1 MDDSLPYTMEERLI
15 YFSSVLFI
23 GIAAQW
29 LAWKWKLPSILLL
42 LGFGFVAGQFYDQS
56 EIVNEQT
63 LFAIVSL
70 AVGVIMLEGGLSL
83 RFSELRDAGSSVLR
97 LISFGSLIT
106 WGLSSLAAHYVA
118 GFSWPVSILVSS
130 IFVVTGPTVI
140 GPLLQAVKPTK
151 TINSILKWEGIVI
164 DPIGAI
170 LAVLVFGVFF
180 GHGNGHGPIGFGGVA
195 MNLGATIAVGL
206 VLGGGGAFIL
216 ARLLASHRVP
226 DFLQSPMVLSLSLI
240 VFTLSNVMQHESG
253 LLSVTILGIGLANQE
268 RAKIRHVIEFK
279 ENLRTLLISCLF
291 IVLGARIGLDDLLS
305 VWKVALLFLILLIV
319 VVRPV
324 SVFLCQWGNRSMSL
338 KEKLFLSLMAP
349 RGIVAAAVSS
359 VFALK
364 LAETGGEYAGEASRM
379 VSITYF
385 VIVGTVAFYGLVSAP
400 LARRLGLAV
409 KNPQG
414 VLFVGIESWSVAVAR
429 AIQNAGFRVL
439 MLDSNYAA
447 TQRARMEEVPSLHA
461 NVLSDFA
468 SEGID
473 MSGIGYL
480 VAGTPNDEVN
490 TLACISL
497 SHSLGA
503 SNVFQLKPEK
513 LEAPERKSSS
523 GKLTGRIFGSGGST
537 HREIHNFYQE
547 GVIVKVSALTAEF
560 SYPDLLQHYG
570 ESTLC
575 LFTIKSSGELLVVR
589 PDSTPPQVGDQVI
602 CLVRDQR
609 ERTAKRPSDAILTPM

>member
-1 MDDSLPYTMEERLI
+1 MEERLI

-29 LAWKWKLPSILLL
+29 LAWKLKLPSILLL
-42 LGFGFVAGQFYDQS
+42 LGFGFAAGQFYDQS

-97 LISFGSLIT
+97 LISFGTLIT
-106 WGLSSLAAHYVA
+106 WGLSSLAAHFVA
-118 GFSWPVSILVSS
+118 GFSWPVSILLSS

-140 GPLLQAVKPTK
+140 GPLLRVVKPTR

-170 LAVLVFGVFF
+170 LAVLVFGAFF
-180 GHGNGHGPIGFGGVA
+180 GHGEGHGPIGVAGVT
-195 MNLGATIAVGL
+195 MDLGTTLLVGL

-226 DFLQSPMVLSLSLI
+226 DFLQSPVVLSLSLI
-240 VFTLSNVMQHESG
+240 VFALSNVIQHESG

-268 RAKIRHVIEFK
+268 RAKMRLVIEFK

-291 IVLGARIGLDDLLS
+291 IVLGARIGLDELLS
-305 VWKVALLFLILLIV
+305 VWKVALLFLLILIV
-319 VVRPV
+319 VVRPA
-324 SVFLCQWGNRSMSL
+324 SVFLSQLGNRSVST
-338 KEKLFLSLMAP
+338 KEKVFLSLMAP
-349 RGIVAAAVSS
+349 RGIVAAAVTS

-364 LAETGGEYAGEASRM
+364 LAETGGEYAAEASRM

-385 VIVGTVAFYGLVSAP
+385 VIVGTVAFYGLISAP
-400 LARRLGLAV
+400 LARRLGLAL

-414 VLFVGIESWSVAVAR
+414 VLFVGIENWSVEVAQ

-447 TQRARMEEVPSLHA
+447 TQRARMQKVPNIHA

-468 SEGID
+468 SESID

-480 VAGTPNDEVN
+480 VAATPNDEVN

-503 SNVFQLKPEK
+503 SNVFQLKPQNQ
-513 LEAPERKSSS
+513 EAPERKSSS
-523 GKLTGRIFGSGGST
+523 VKLTGRILGS
-537 HREIHNFYQE
+537 REPTYAEIRELY
-547 GVIVKVSALTAEF
+547 GDGAAVKVSPMTAEF
-560 SYPDLLQHYG
+560 DYQKLLQHYG
-570 ESTLC
+570 ESTVC
-575 LFTIKSSGELLVVR
+575 LFTVKSSGELVVVT
-589 PDSTPPQVGDQVI
+589 PDSAPPVEGDQVI
-602 CLVRDQR
+602 CLVRDTR
-609 ERTAKRPSDAILTPM
+609 DRSAKRPADSPTPAM